1 MLFLRRR
8 LRPLAPRASKL
19 RRLLYDL
26 RLYLDLGAIGF
37 DHHQARILEELLR
50 IDARLLDARRLPV
63 PRFGARFFGAALLGA
78 WRLDRCRRCF
88 VARLLARLPASLLL
102 ACGFRLLLELVD
114 AALLL
119 GERSGR
125 RRVLLARAIAAIAL
139 AAVAAATIASAAAV
153 FFAVALGPGTLT
165 LNVGR
170 ELVELR
176 RLASWRR
183 WRRLLRPWRLP
194 LLRLALRL
202 RPALISPVRA
212 RSAITVGT
220 PLVALALALALLRRL
235 AIAPALETSLL
246 LPIAAITALAA
257 ITTVAA
263 VAAPVAPLLVMALV
277 VAALLIARL
286 VAPLITLRLRLR
298 YRPGLRRRAGRGRLE

>member
-26 RLYLDLGAIGF
+26 RLHLDLGAIGF
-37 DHHQARILEELLR
+37 DHHQARILEKLLR
-50 IDARLLDARRLPV
+50 IDARLLPMRHFA
-63 PRFGARFFGAALLGA
+63 AWFFAAALLGA
-78 WRLDRCRRCF
+78 RRLDRCRRCF
-88 VARLLARLPASLLL
+88 IARLLARLPASLLL

-119 GERSGR
+119 GERGGR

-139 AAVAAATIASAAAV
+139 AAVAAATVASPAAV

-183 WRRLLRPWRLP
+183 WRRRLLRPWRLP
-194 LLRLALRL
+194 LLRLAWRL

-220 PLVALALALALLRRL
+220 PLMALALALLRRL

-257 ITTVAA
+257 IAPVAA

-277 VAALLIARL
+277 VAALRIARL

-298 YRPGLRRRAGRGRLE
+298 HRRGLRRRAGRGRLE